1 MVEDERIHEVSSA
14 ANVNSGSVIRE
25 PDVMDCHH
33 RHRGTEIN
41 DHCTLYTVHY
51 TVILGRLQE
60 LEIAEIVIECSES
73 PLLLTTWS
81 ISGNN

>member
-1 MVEDERIHEVSSA
+1 MQQTLIPAPSSE
-14 ANVNSGSVIRE
+14 NLMSWTVITA
-25 PDVMDCHH
+25 
-33 RHRGTEIN
+33 TEELKLMTIV
-41 DHCTLYTVHY
+41 HC